1 MKNLAYL
8 VLLVVM
14 VVPLTA
20 QIRLDN
26 WKTHTSMYTVNA
38 TTTDGNGN
46 IWSATSGGVF
56 RYSLVSKEIQ
66 EFRNIDALLSLS
78 NTAIGYNAKNK
89 SMYVGSDDGVI
100 DVIDSQLQF
109 RHITDIRNQATLTK
123 RRINDF
129 LFMDSTVYV
138 AGDFGIIS
146 FDLRDAPGDD
156 IRKLG
161 SFQPNT
167 PVLKLAVLNDT
178 LWAITPTGLAGAP
191 LAATSLRNP
200 QVWNTF
206 TAANGLLENGCL
218 GLAVVRGKLYIAHS
232 TGIVCYDK
240 GIFTPVIKDLKDFG
254 IIRSFGASADSLYY
268 VDIFSLFSID
278 TDGNRAK
285 LNTNPQPEFS
295 GISVTADGTLF
306 TRFPSNGMA
315 VVRNGIT
322 EVIKLNTPY
331 SNLFLSLTV
340 DTKGA
345 LWSATDAERSGGFTQ
360 YANGSFTNYIIENYP
375 QLVTNGYFKISALPD
390 GSVWAGNWGAGI
402 AKIENDT
409 AITVYNTTNS
419 ELKPIAADI
428 SGKYVLAGEAA
439 ADRKGNVWI
448 TNFKNDNPGPVIVVK
463 TTTNQWYGYTSGLID
478 KHSYPSI
485 VIDNS
490 GTKWLGS
497 YDGDGLV
504 YFNEKSTFSDQSDDV
519 WGRLTSSNSSLSS
532 NIINGLAIDKNG
544 ALWIATSE
552 GVCVMYAPSGAL
564 RGTNPSVQKLSA
576 LSTEVINDITV
587 DALNQKWVATNT
599 GVYILNEDGTAALGS
614 ISTKNSPLVSDQ
626 VRSLVLDD
634 ASGIAYLGTADGLSE
649 VRTLSVRPRDEYS
662 VECYPQPFNPARDG
676 ELVIEGLAAE
686 SSIRIL
692 TVDGQLIRA
701 LDTKSRKTI
710 WDGRTETGELA
721 PTGVYL
727 VRVNSMLDTSSSA
740 VAKIAVVRP

>member
-1 MKNLAYL
+1 MKNLL
-8 VLLVVM
+8 VVLLLAL
-14 VVPLTA
+14 VPSVLMS

-26 WKTHTSMYTVNA
+26 WKTHTSMYTVRA
-38 TTTDGNGN
+38 TTVDGNGN

-56 RYSLVSKEIQ
+56 RYSESTKETT

-78 NTAIGYNAKNK
+78 SSAIGYNPNNK
-89 SMYVGSDDGVI
+89 SIYVGSDDGVI

-129 LFMDSTVYV
+129 LFLDSAIYV

-146 FDLRDAPGDD
+146 YDLRDAPGDD
-156 IRKLG
+156 IRQLG

-167 PVLKLAVLNDT
+167 TVLKIVALHDT
-178 LWAITPTGLAGAP
+178 LWAITPLGLACAP
-191 LAATSLRNP
+191 LSATSLRNP
-200 QVWNTF
+200 QVWNTY
-206 TAANGLLENGCL
+206 TAAGGLLENSCI
-218 GLAVVRGKLYIAHS
+218 GLAVVHEKLYIAQPS
-232 TGIVCYDK
+232 GIVEYDN
-240 GIFTPVIKDLKDFG
+240 GVFTPIIRDLKELAVL
-254 IIRSFGASADSLYY
+254 RSFGASADSLYY
-268 VDIFSLFSID
+268 VDIFSLFSLDRTGTRTKI
-278 TDGNRAK
+278 NSAP
-285 LNTNPQPEFS
+285 LPEFS
-295 GISVTADGTLF
+295 GISVHQGVLF
-306 TRFPSNGMA
+306 PRYPNNGMA
-315 VVRNGIT
+315 IVRNGIT

-331 SNLFLSLTV
+331 SNLFLSMTV
-340 DTKGA
+340 DTKGS
-345 LWSATDAERSGGFTQ
+345 LWSATEADRSGGFTQ
-360 YANGSFTNYIIENYP
+360 YTNGGFRNFIIEKYP

-402 AKIENDT
+402 AKIVNDT
-409 AITVYNTTNS
+409 VITMYNTTNS
-419 ELKPIAADI
+419 ELKAIASDA

-439 ADRKGNVWI
+439 ADRKGNVWV

-463 TTTNQWYGYTSGLID
+463 TTADEWYGYTSGVIG

-485 VIDNS
+485 VIDNY

-497 YDGDGLV
+497 YDGDGLAF
-504 YFNEKSTFSDQSDDV
+504 FNEKSTLSDQSDDI

-552 GVCVMYAPSGAL
+552 GVCVIYAPIGAS

-599 GVYILNEDGTAALGS
+599 GVYILNEDGTTALGS

-626 VRSLVLDD
+626 VRSIVLDD
-634 ASGIAYLGTADGLSE
+634 ASGTAYLGTADGLSE
-649 VRTLSVRPRDEYS
+649 VRTLSVRPREEYS
-662 VECYPQPFNPARDG
+662 VECFPQPFDPVRDG

-692 TVDGQLIRA
+692 TVDGQLVRA

-721 PTGVYL
+721 PTGVYI
-727 VRVNSMLDTSSSA
+727 VRVNSLLDNTSS
-740 VAKIAVVRP
+740 VAKIAVVRQ